1 MLSTR
6 CLHERSYSGPS
17 TRAPTIIFIKIKD
30 YLKNVSLIDRLFQSY
45 GHGTIRSVLDLGC
58 GTGNHVLPLAE
69 KGYELVGV
77 DRSARMLDAARR
89 KVSKQ
94 RLSGQTVFYEGDIR
108 SFRVD
113 QSFDASLMMFAVLG
127 YQLENR
133 DVLAALRNA
142 RRHVVPGGILIFDV
156 WYGPA
161 VLCEGPSD
169 RIKSIPTTEG
179 QILRLASGQ
188 VDVQR
193 QLCKVSYHLWRIN
206 GDRLR
211 GETEETHL
219 MRFFFPLEL
228 DLFLESSGFAP
239 IRLGAFPEF
248 DRDPDTTTWNV
259 CGVARA
265 D

>member
-1 MLSTR
+1 MS
-6 CLHERSYSGPS
+6 EVFGPEY
-17 TRAPTIIFIKIKD
+17 ADAYDDLYKD
-30 YLKNVSLIDRLFQSY
+30 KNYTEECRLIDRLLQSY
-45 GHGTIRSVLDLGC
+45 GNGTVRSVLDLGC

-69 KGYELVGV
+69 KGYKLVGV
-77 DRSARMLDAARR
+77 DRSARMLDAARQ
-89 KVSKQ
+89 KLSNQ

-108 SFRVD
+108 SFRVE

-133 DVLAALRNA
+133 DVLAALRTA
-142 RRHVVPGGILIFDV
+142 RRHVESGGILIFDV

-161 VLCEGPSD
+161 VLNEGPSD
-169 RIKSIPTTEG
+169 RVKSIATNEG

-193 QLCKVSYHLWRIN
+193 QLCKVSYHLWRME

-211 GETEETHL
+211 GQTEETHL

-228 DLFLESSGFAP
+228 NLFLECSGFAP

-265 D
+265 V

>member
-1 MLSTR
+1 MSEVFGAEYADAYDDL
-6 CLHERSYSGPS
+6 Y
-17 TRAPTIIFIKIKD
+17 KD
-30 YLKNVSLIDRLFQSY
+30 KNYTEECRLIDRLLQSY
-45 GHGTIRSVLDLGC
+45 GNGTVRSVLDLGC

-69 KGYELVGV
+69 KGYKLVGV
-77 DRSARMLDAARR
+77 DRSARMLDAARE
-89 KVSKQ
+89 KLSNQ
-94 RLSGQTVFYEGDIR
+94 RLSGETVFYEGDIR
-108 SFRVD
+108 SFRVE

-133 DVLAALRNA
+133 DVLAALQTA
-142 RRHVVPGGILIFDV
+142 RRHVESGGILIFDV

-161 VLCEGPSD
+161 VLREGPSD
-169 RIKSIPTTEG
+169 RVKSIATDEG

-193 QLCKVSYHLWRIN
+193 HLCKVSYHLWRME
-206 GDRLR
+206 GDRTR
-211 GETEETHL
+211 GQTEETHL

-228 DLFLESSGFAP
+228 NLFLECSGFAP

-265 D
+265 V